1 MLGVLFDQS
10 LAMIYLSLC
19 NIVNVVRAVIGRCPW
34 SIREH
39 TQMTSRETCC
49 LCLFNM
55 ACGFEN
61 ICQLNSDSASE
72 YLKKSS
78 AGAVYKLE
86 RKNKSERNVFL
97 ATWKCLNCNKSSK
110 QLSFG
115 HELATVLKLFT
126 RQLSSE
132 QVRALE
138 KGGQA
143 VYRRKKHKKQPQTR
157 SKIGD
162 SEIV

>member
-10 LAMIYLSLC
+10 LVMIYLSLC
-19 NIVNVVRAVIGRCPW
+19 NIVNVARAVIVRCPW

-39 TQMTSRETCC
+39 TPMTSRETCC

-55 ACGFEN
+55 ARGFEN

-115 HELATVLKLFT
+115 HELATVLKLLT
-126 RQLSSE
+126 RQLPSE

-143 VYRRKKHKKQPQTR
+143 VYRRANTKSSRRQEVKLVTR
-157 SKIGD
+157 K
-162 SEIV
+162 